1 MVVLVGFKHDLD
13 REPFGSLAC
22 VRLETKQPLLSPTD
36 FSRLGV
42 LSGFIV
48 HAVSTIPTLLESASS
63 CVSHGRAEWVLEEL
77 RGVGESF
84 AKQAT

>member
-1 MVVLVGFKHDLD
+1 MILIVSLLD
-13 REPFGSLAC
+13 RWRVF
-22 VRLETKQPLLSPTD
+22 VWKRNNHLLSPTD

-42 LSGFIV
+42 LSGFTD
-48 HAVSTIPTLLESASS
+48 HAVSTISTLLESASS